1 MIPKHRI
8 FSVLSSR
15 TLKRSVFLIVIPLL
29 AICVGLYLYAAG
41 GRYVSTDNAY
51 VKANV
56 IIISPEISGRVTS
69 VLVVDNQAVEANDI
83 LLQLDSSPLEI
94 TLNRARAQMAVIRTE
109 LESLRADYG
118 ETVVQAQQAEDKVRH
133 LDKRY
138 KRQRKLL
145 KQGLSSEEK
154 HDEAKHNLQV
164 ARREVQIIQQRVQRV
179 LAQLAGNEVLPV
191 DQHPRYLTAQ
201 TTYDQAA
208 IDLKATTIRA
218 PASGIVSN
226 MKLQVGEYAQAGKPI
241 FSLIENQPIWVE
253 ANLKET
259 QLTHIL
265 PGQQATIVAD
275 AYPDK
280 IWESVISSIAPATGA
295 EFSILPPQNAS
306 GNWVKVVQRIP
317 INLVITDQTGGPQL
331 RAGMTVSVRIDTRRK
346 RELSGQMRDV
356 VGERDVLE
364 LIRDVGQKAMVWRN
378 RDSSS

>member
-1 MIPKHRI
+1 MPEHKL
-8 FSVLSSR
+8 FSLLSGR
-15 TLKRSVFLIVIPLL
+15 RLKRTFFLIVIPLA
-29 AICVGLYLYAAG
+29 AICVALYLYAAG
-41 GRYVSTDNAY
+41 GRYVSTNNAY
-51 VKANV
+51 VKANI
-56 IIISPEISGRVTS
+56 IIISTEVSGRVTS
-69 VLVVDNQAVEANDI
+69 MLVADNQAVEANDI

-94 TLNRARAQMAVIRTE
+94 ALNRARAQMAVIRTE

-118 ETVVQAQQAEDKVRH
+118 ETVVQAQLSEDKVRY
-133 LDKRY
+133 LDRRY

-154 HDEAKHNLQV
+154 HDEAGHDLQV
-164 ARREVQIIQQRVQRV
+164 ARREVKIIEKRVQRV
-179 LAQLAGNEVLPV
+179 LAQLAGNKLLPV
-191 DQHPRYLTAQ
+191 DQHPRYLAAQ

-208 IDLKATTIRA
+208 IDLKAATIRA
-218 PASGIVSN
+218 PASGVVSN
-226 MKLQVGEYAQAGKPI
+226 MKLQVGEFAQAGKPI
-241 FSLIENQPIWVE
+241 FTLIENQPIWIE

-280 IWESVISSIAPATGA
+280 IWESVVSSIAPATGA

-317 INLVITDQTGGPQL
+317 INLAITNQAGDPQL
-331 RAGMTVSVRIDTRRK
+331 RAGMTVLVRIDTRRK
-346 RELSGQMRDV
+346 RELSGQIRDLL
-356 VGERDVLE
+356 GERDVLE

-378 RDSSS
+378 RDSDS

>member
-1 MIPKHRI
+1 MSERKL
-8 FSVLSSR
+8 FSILGSR
-15 TLKRSVFLIVIPLL
+15 TLKRTVFLIVIPLL

-56 IIISPEISGRVTS
+56 IIISPEVSGRVTS
-69 VLVVDNQAVEANDI
+69 VLVADNQSVEADDI

-94 TLNRARAQMAVIRTE
+94 ILSRARAQMAVIRTE

-118 ETVVQAQQAEDKVRH
+118 ETVVQAQQAEDKVTY

-138 KRQRKLL
+138 KRQQKLL

-154 HDEAKHNLQV
+154 HDEAKHDLQV

-179 LAQLAGNEVLPV
+179 LAQLGGSEKLPV

-201 TTYDQAA
+201 TTYDQAVV
-208 IDLKATTIRA
+208 DLKATTIRA

-226 MKLQVGEYAQAGKPI
+226 MKLQVGEYALAGKPI
-241 FSLIENQPIWVE
+241 FSLIENQPIWIE

-280 IWESVISSIAPATGA
+280 TWESVVSSIAPATGA

-317 INLVITDQTGGPQL
+317 IKLVITDQANGPQL

-364 LIRDVGQKAMVWRN
+364 LIRDVGQKAMAWRN

>member
-1 MIPKHRI
+1 MSTHKL
-8 FSVLSSR
+8 FSMLSSR
-15 TLKRSVFLIVIPLL
+15 TLKRTVFLIVIPLL
-29 AICVGLYLYAAG
+29 AICVGLYLYASG

-94 TLNRARAQMAVIRTE
+94 KLNRARAQMAVIRTE

-154 HDEAKHNLQV
+154 HDEAKHDLQV

-317 INLVITDQTGGPQL
+317 INLVITDQAGGPQL

>member
-1 MIPKHRI
+1 MSDHKI
-8 FSVLSSR
+8 FSWLSGR
-15 TLKRSVFLIVIPLL
+15 TLKRTVFLVVIPLL

-41 GRYVSTDNAY
+41 GRYVSTNNAY

-56 IIISPEISGRVTS
+56 IIISPEVSGRVTS
-69 VLVVDNQAVEANDI
+69 VLVANNQPVAADDV
-83 LLQLDSSPLEI
+83 LLQLDSFPLEI
-94 TLNRARAQMAVIRTE
+94 ALSRARAQMAVIRIE

-133 LDKRY
+133 LDRRY

-154 HDEAKHNLQV
+154 HDEAKHDLQV
-164 ARREVQIIQQRVQRV
+164 ARREVQIIQQRVRRV
-179 LAQLAGNEVLPV
+179 LAQLGGNQALPV
-191 DQHPRYLTAQ
+191 GQHPRYRSAQ
-201 TTYDQAA
+201 TIYDQAA
-208 IDLKATTIRA
+208 VELKATTIRA

-317 INLVITDQTGGPQL
+317 INLAITNQAGDPQL
-331 RAGMTVSVRIDTRRK
+331 RAGMTVLVRIDTRRK
-346 RELSGQMRDV
+346 RELSGQIRDV
-356 VGERDVLE
+356 LGERDVLE

>member
-1 MIPKHRI
+1 MPEHKL
-8 FSVLSSR
+8 FSMLSGR
-15 TLKRSVFLIVIPLL
+15 RLKRTFFLVVVPLA
-29 AICVGLYLYAAG
+29 AICVALYLYAAG
-41 GRYVSTDNAY
+41 GRYVSTNNAY

-56 IIISPEISGRVTS
+56 IIISTEVSGRVTS
-69 VLVVDNQAVEANDI
+69 MLVADNQAVEANDI

-94 TLNRARAQMAVIRTE
+94 ALNRARAQMAVIRTE

-118 ETVVQAQQAEDKVRH
+118 ETVVQAQLAEDKVRY
-133 LDKRY
+133 LDRRY

-154 HDEAKHNLQV
+154 HDEARHDLQV
-164 ARREVQIIQQRVQRV
+164 ARREVKIIEQRVQRV
-179 LAQLAGNEVLPV
+179 LAQLAGNKLLPA
-191 DQHPRYLTAQ
+191 DQHPRYLAAQ

-208 IDLKATTIRA
+208 VDLKAATIRA
-218 PASGIVSN
+218 PASGVVSN
-226 MKLQVGEYAQAGKPI
+226 MKLQVGEFAQAGKPI
-241 FSLIENQPIWVE
+241 FTLIENQPIWIE

-317 INLVITDQTGGPQL
+317 INLAITNQAGDPQL
-331 RAGMTVSVRIDTRRK
+331 RAGMTVLVRIDTRRK
-346 RELSGQMRDV
+346 RELSGQIRDLL
-356 VGERDVLE
+356 GERDVLE

-378 RDSSS
+378 RDSGS

>member
-1 MIPKHRI
+1 MSERKL
-8 FSVLSSR
+8 FSILGSR
-15 TLKRSVFLIVIPLL
+15 TLKRTVFLIVIPLL

-56 IIISPEISGRVTS
+56 IIISPEVSGRVTS
-69 VLVVDNQAVEANDI
+69 VLVADNQSVEADDI

-94 TLNRARAQMAVIRTE
+94 ILSRARAQMAVIRTE

-118 ETVVQAQQAEDKVRH
+118 ETVVQAQQAEDKVTY

-138 KRQRKLL
+138 KRQQKLL

-154 HDEAKHNLQV
+154 HDEAKHDLQV

-179 LAQLAGNEVLPV
+179 LAQLGGSEKLPV

-201 TTYDQAA
+201 TTYDQAVV
-208 IDLKATTIRA
+208 DLKATTSRA

-226 MKLQVGEYAQAGKPI
+226 MKLQVGEYALAGKPI
-241 FSLIENQPIWVE
+241 FSLIENQPIWIE

-280 IWESVISSIAPATGA
+280 TWESVVSSIAPATGA

-317 INLVITDQTGGPQL
+317 IKLVITDQANGPQL

>member
-1 MIPKHRI
+1 MSERKL
-8 FSVLSSR
+8 FSILGSR
-15 TLKRSVFLIVIPLL
+15 TLKRTVFLIVIPLL

-56 IIISPEISGRVTS
+56 IIISPEVSGRVTS
-69 VLVVDNQAVEANDI
+69 VLVVDNQAVEANDV

-118 ETVVQAQQAEDKVRH
+118 ETVVQEQLAKDKVRY
-133 LDKRY
+133 LDRRY

-154 HDEAKHNLQV
+154 HDEAKHDLQV
-164 ARREVQIIQQRVQRV
+164 ARREVEIIEQRVQRV
-179 LAQLAGNEVLPV
+179 LAQLAGNERLPV

-208 IDLKATTIRA
+208 VDLKATTIRA

-226 MKLQVGEYAQAGKPI
+226 MKLQVGEYAQAGKPV
-241 FSLIENQPIWVE
+241 FSLIQNLPIWVE

-259 QLTHIL
+259 QLTHIQ
-265 PGQQATIVAD
+265 PGQQATIVVD

-280 IWESVISSIAPATGA
+280 IWESVVSSIAPATGA

-317 INLVITDQTGGPQL
+317 INLVITDQAGGPQL

-364 LIRDVGQKAMVWRN
+364 LIRNVGQKAMVWRN
-378 RDSSS
+378 RDGSS

>member
-1 MIPKHRI
+1 MPEQKF
-8 FSVLSSR
+8 FSMLSGR
-15 TLKRSVFLIVIPLL
+15 RLKRTFFLVVVPLA
-29 AICVGLYLYAAG
+29 AICVALYLYAAG
-41 GRYVSTDNAY
+41 GRYVSTNNAY

-56 IIISPEISGRVTS
+56 IIISTEVSGRVTS
-69 VLVVDNQAVEANDI
+69 MLVADNQAVEANDI

-94 TLNRARAQMAVIRTE
+94 ALNRARAQMAVIRTE

-118 ETVVQAQQAEDKVRH
+118 ETVVQAQLAEDKVRY
-133 LDKRY
+133 LDRRY

-154 HDEAKHNLQV
+154 HDEARHDLQV
-164 ARREVQIIQQRVQRV
+164 ARREVKIIEQRVQRV
-179 LAQLAGNEVLPV
+179 LAQLAGNKLLPA
-191 DQHPRYLTAQ
+191 DQHPRYLAAQ

-208 IDLKATTIRA
+208 VDLKAATIRA
-218 PASGIVSN
+218 PASGVVSN
-226 MKLQVGEYAQAGKPI
+226 MKLQVGEFAQAGKPI
-241 FSLIENQPIWVE
+241 FTLIENQPIWIE

-317 INLVITDQTGGPQL
+317 INLAITNQAGDPQL
-331 RAGMTVSVRIDTRRK
+331 RAGMTVLVRIDTRRK
-346 RELSGQMRDV
+346 RELSGQIRDLL
-356 VGERDVLE
+356 GERDVLE

-378 RDSSS
+378 RDSGS

>member
-1 MIPKHRI
+1 MSTHKL
-8 FSVLSSR
+8 FSMLSSR
-15 TLKRSVFLIVIPLL
+15 TLKRTVFLIVIPLL
-29 AICVGLYLYAAG
+29 AICVGLYLYASG

-118 ETVVQAQQAEDKVRH
+118 ETVVQAQQAEDKVRY

-154 HDEAKHNLQV
+154 HDEAKHDLQV

-317 INLVITDQTGGPQL
+317 INLVITDQAGGPQL

>member
-1 MIPKHRI
+1 MSERKL
-8 FSVLSSR
+8 FSILGSR
-15 TLKRSVFLIVIPLL
+15 TLKRTVFLIVIPLL

-56 IIISPEISGRVTS
+56 IIISPEVSGRVTS
-69 VLVVDNQAVEANDI
+69 VLVVDNQAVEANDV

-118 ETVVQAQQAEDKVRH
+118 ETVVQAQLAKDKVRY
-133 LDKRY
+133 LDRRY

-154 HDEAKHNLQV
+154 HDEAKHDLQV
-164 ARREVQIIQQRVQRV
+164 ARREVQIIEQRVQQA
-179 LAQLAGNEVLPV
+179 LAQLAGKARLPV
-191 DQHPRYLTAQ
+191 AQHPRYLTAQ

-208 IDLKATTIRA
+208 VDLKATTIRA

-226 MKLQVGEYAQAGKPI
+226 MKLQVGEYAQAGKPV
-241 FSLIENQPIWVE
+241 FSLIQNQPIWVE

-259 QLTHIL
+259 QLTHIQ
-265 PGQQATIVAD
+265 PGQQATIVVD

-280 IWESVISSIAPATGA
+280 IWESVVSSIAPATGA

-317 INLVITDQTGGPQL
+317 INLVITDQAGGPQL

-364 LIRDVGQKAMVWRN
+364 LIRNVGQKAMVWRN
-378 RDSSS
+378 RDGSS

>member
-1 MIPKHRI
+1 MSERKL
-8 FSVLSSR
+8 FSILGSR
-15 TLKRSVFLIVIPLL
+15 TLKRTVFLIVIPLL

-51 VKANV
+51 VKAN
-56 IIISPEISGRVTS
+56 IIIIIPEVSGRVTS
-69 VLVVDNQAVEANDI
+69 VLVADNQAVEANDVLI
-83 LLQLDSSPLEI
+83 QLDSSPLEI

-118 ETVVQAQQAEDKVRH
+118 ETVVQAQLAEDKVRY
-133 LDKRY
+133 LDRRY

-154 HDEAKHNLQV
+154 HDEAKHDLQV
-164 ARREVQIIQQRVQRV
+164 ARREVQIIEQRVQRV
-179 LAQLAGNEVLPV
+179 LAQLAGNERLPV

-208 IDLKATTIRA
+208 VDLKATTIRA

-226 MKLQVGEYAQAGKPI
+226 MKLQVGEYAQAGKPV
-241 FSLIENQPIWVE
+241 FSLIQNQPIWVE

-259 QLTHIL
+259 QLTHIQ
-265 PGQQATIVAD
+265 PGQQATIVVD

-280 IWESVISSIAPATGA
+280 IWESVVSSIAPATGA

-317 INLVITDQTGGPQL
+317 IKLVITDQAGGPQL

-364 LIRDVGQKAMVWRN
+364 LIRNVGQKAMVWRN
-378 RDSSS
+378 RDGSS

>member
-1 MIPKHRI
+1 MSERKL
-8 FSVLSSR
+8 FSILGSR
-15 TLKRSVFLIVIPLL
+15 TLKRTVFLIVIPLL

-56 IIISPEISGRVTS
+56 IIISPEVSGRVTS
-69 VLVVDNQAVEANDI
+69 VLVVDNQAVEANDV
-83 LLQLDSSPLEI
+83 LLQIDSSPLEI

-118 ETVVQAQQAEDKVRH
+118 ETVVQAQLAEDKVRY
-133 LDKRY
+133 LDRRY

-154 HDEAKHNLQV
+154 HDEAKHDLQV
-164 ARREVQIIQQRVQRV
+164 ARREVEIIEQRVQRV
-179 LAQLAGNEVLPV
+179 LAQLAGNERLPV

-201 TTYDQAA
+201 TTYDQVAV
-208 IDLKATTIRA
+208 DLKATTIRA

-226 MKLQVGEYAQAGKPI
+226 MKLQVGEYAQAGKPV
-241 FSLIENQPIWVE
+241 FSLIQNQPIWVE

-259 QLTHIL
+259 QLTHIQ
-265 PGQQATIVAD
+265 PGQQATIVVD

-280 IWESVISSIAPATGA
+280 IWESVVSSIAPATGA

-317 INLVITDQTGGPQL
+317 INLVITDQAGGPQL

-378 RDSSS
+378 RDGSS

>member
-1 MIPKHRI
+1 MSTQKL
-8 FSVLSSR
+8 FSMLSSR
-15 TLKRSVFLIVIPLL
+15 TLKRSVFLFVVPLL
-29 AICVGLYLYAAG
+29 AVCVGLYLYAAG

-56 IIISPEISGRVTS
+56 IIISPEVSGRVTS
-69 VLVVDNQAVEANDI
+69 VLVSDNQPVEANDV

-94 TLNRARAQMAVIRTE
+94 TLNHARAQMAVIRTE

-118 ETVVQAQQAEDKVRH
+118 ETVVQAQQAEDKVRY

-154 HDEAKHNLQV
+154 HDEAKHDLQV

-179 LAQLAGNEVLPV
+179 LAQLGGSEKLPV

-201 TTYDQAA
+201 TTYDQAVV
-208 IDLKATTIRA
+208 DLKATTIRA

-226 MKLQVGEYAQAGKPI
+226 MKLQVGEYALAGKPI
-241 FSLIENQPIWVE
+241 FSLIENQPIWIE

-280 IWESVISSIAPATGA
+280 TWESVVSSIAPATGA

-317 INLVITDQTGGPQL
+317 INLVITDQANGPKL

>member
-1 MIPKHRI
+1 MSESKV

-15 TLKRSVFLIVIPLL
+15 TLKRTVFLIVIPLL
-29 AICVGLYLYAAG
+29 AVFVGLYLYAAG

-56 IIISPEISGRVTS
+56 IIISPEVSGRVTS
-69 VLVVDNQAVEANDI
+69 VLVTDNAAVKADDI
-83 LLQLDSSPLEI
+83 LLQLDSAPLEI
-94 TLNRARAQMAVIRTE
+94 KLNRARAQMAVIRTE

-118 ETVVQAQQAEDKVRH
+118 ETVVQARQATDKVSY
-133 LDKRY
+133 LDRRY
-138 KRQRKLL
+138 KRQQKLL

-154 HDEAKHNLQV
+154 HDEAKHDLQV
-164 ARREVQIIQQRVQRV
+164 AKREVQIIQQRIQRV
-179 LAQLAGNEVLPV
+179 LAQLAGNEALPV
-191 DQHPRYLTAQ
+191 EQHPRYLAAR
-201 TTYDQAA
+201 TTYDQAVV
-208 IDLKATTIRA
+208 DLKATTIRA

-241 FSLIENQPIWVE
+241 FSLIENHPIWIE

-259 QLTHIL
+259 QLTYIMT
-265 PGQQATIVAD
+265 GQQATIVAD

-280 IWESVISSIAPATGA
+280 IWESVVSSIAPATGA

-317 INLVITDQTGGPQL
+317 INLVITNQVSGPQL

-346 RELSGQMRDV
+346 RELSGQIRDV

-364 LIRDVGQKAMVWRN
+364 IIRDVGQKAMVWRN

>member
-1 MIPKHRI
+1 MPEHKL
-8 FSVLSSR
+8 FSMLSGR
-15 TLKRSVFLIVIPLL
+15 RLKRTFFLIVIPLA
-29 AICVGLYLYAAG
+29 AICVALYLYAAG
-41 GRYVSTDNAY
+41 GRYVSTNNAY
-51 VKANV
+51 VKANI
-56 IIISPEISGRVTS
+56 IIISTEVSGRVTS
-69 VLVVDNQAVEANDI
+69 MLVADNQAVEANDI

-94 TLNRARAQMAVIRTE
+94 ALNRARAQMAVIRTE

-118 ETVVQAQQAEDKVRH
+118 ETVVQAQLSEDKVRY
-133 LDKRY
+133 LDRRY

-154 HDEAKHNLQV
+154 HDEARHDLQV
-164 ARREVQIIQQRVQRV
+164 ARREVKIIEQRVQRV
-179 LAQLAGNEVLPV
+179 LAQLAGNKLLPV
-191 DQHPRYLTAQ
+191 DQHPRYLAAQ

-208 IDLKATTIRA
+208 VDLKAATIRA
-218 PASGIVSN
+218 PASGVVSN
-226 MKLQVGEYAQAGKPI
+226 MKLQVGEFAQAGKPI
-241 FSLIENQPIWVE
+241 FTLIENQPIWIE

-259 QLTHIL
+259 ELTHIL

-317 INLVITDQTGGPQL
+317 INLAITNQAGDPQL
-331 RAGMTVSVRIDTRRK
+331 RAGMTVLVRIDTRRK
-346 RELSGQMRDV
+346 RELSGQIRDLL
-356 VGERDVLE
+356 GERDVLE

>member
-1 MIPKHRI
+1 MMPEQKI
-8 FSVLSSR
+8 FSMLSGR
-15 TLKRSVFLIVIPLL
+15 RLKRTFFLVVVPLA
-29 AICVGLYLYAAG
+29 AICVALYLYAAG
-41 GRYVSTDNAY
+41 GRYVSTNNAY

-56 IIISPEISGRVTS
+56 IIISTEVSGRVTS
-69 VLVVDNQAVEANDI
+69 MLVADNQAVEANDI

-94 TLNRARAQMAVIRTE
+94 ALNRARAQMAVIRTE

-118 ETVVQAQQAEDKVRH
+118 ETVVQAQLAEDKVRY
-133 LDKRY
+133 LDRRY

-154 HDEAKHNLQV
+154 HDEARHDLQV
-164 ARREVQIIQQRVQRV
+164 ARREVKIIEQRVQRV
-179 LAQLAGNEVLPV
+179 LAQLAGNKLLPA
-191 DQHPRYLTAQ
+191 DQHPRYLAAQ

-208 IDLKATTIRA
+208 VDLKAATIRA
-218 PASGIVSN
+218 PASGVVSN
-226 MKLQVGEYAQAGKPI
+226 MKLQVGEFAQAGKPI
-241 FSLIENQPIWVE
+241 FTLIENQPIWIE

-317 INLVITDQTGGPQL
+317 INLAITNQAGDPQL
-331 RAGMTVSVRIDTRRK
+331 RAGMTVLVRIDTRRK
-346 RELSGQMRDV
+346 RELSGQIRDLL
-356 VGERDVLE
+356 GERDVLE

-378 RDSSS
+378 RDSGS

>member
-1 MIPKHRI
+1 MSERKL
-8 FSVLSSR
+8 FSILGSR
-15 TLKRSVFLIVIPLL
+15 TLKRTVFLIVIPLL

-56 IIISPEISGRVTS
+56 IIISPEVSGRVTS
-69 VLVVDNQAVEANDI
+69 VLVVDNQAVEANDV
-83 LLQLDSSPLEI
+83 LLQIDSSPLEI

-118 ETVVQAQQAEDKVRH
+118 ETVVQEQLAKDKVRY
-133 LDKRY
+133 LDRRY

-154 HDEAKHNLQV
+154 HDEAKHDLQV
-164 ARREVQIIQQRVQRV
+164 ARREVEIIEQRVQRV
-179 LAQLAGNEVLPV
+179 LAQLAGNERLPV

-208 IDLKATTIRA
+208 VDLKATTIRA

-226 MKLQVGEYAQAGKPI
+226 MKLQVGEYAQAGKPV
-241 FSLIENQPIWVE
+241 FSLIQNQPIWVE

-259 QLTHIL
+259 QLTHIQ
-265 PGQQATIVAD
+265 PGQQATIVVD

-280 IWESVISSIAPATGA
+280 IWESVVSSIAPATGA

-317 INLVITDQTGGPQL
+317 INLVITDQAGGPQL

-364 LIRDVGQKAMVWRN
+364 LIRNVGQKAMVWRN
-378 RDSSS
+378 RDGSS

>member
-1 MIPKHRI
+1 MSERKL
-8 FSVLSSR
+8 FSILGSR
-15 TLKRSVFLIVIPLL
+15 TLKRAVFLIVIPLL

-56 IIISPEISGRVTS
+56 IIISPEVSGRVTS

-118 ETVVQAQQAEDKVRH
+118 ETVVQAQLAEDKVRY
-133 LDKRY
+133 LNRRY
-138 KRQRKLL
+138 KRQQKLL

-154 HDEAKHNLQV
+154 HDEAKHDLQV
-164 ARREVQIIQQRVQRV
+164 ARREVQIIEQRVQQV
-179 LAQLAGNEVLPV
+179 LAQLAGNERLPV

-201 TTYDQAA
+201 TTYDQVAV
-208 IDLKATTIRA
+208 DLKATTIRA

-226 MKLQVGEYAQAGKPI
+226 MKLQVGEYALAGKPI
-241 FSLIENQPIWVE
+241 FSLIENQPIWIE

-280 IWESVISSIAPATGA
+280 IWESVVSSIAPATGA

-317 INLVITDQTGGPQL
+317 INLVITDQAGGPQL

-346 RELSGQMRDV
+346 RELSGQIRDL

-364 LIRDVGQKAMVWRN
+364 LIRNVGQKAMVWRN
-378 RDSSS
+378 RDGSS

>member
-1 MIPKHRI
+1 MPEHKL
-8 FSVLSSR
+8 FSLLSGR
-15 TLKRSVFLIVIPLL
+15 RLKRTFFLIVIPLA
-29 AICVGLYLYAAG
+29 AICVALYLYAAG
-41 GRYVSTDNAY
+41 GRYVSTNNAY

-56 IIISPEISGRVTS
+56 IIISTEVSGRVTS
-69 VLVVDNQAVEANDI
+69 MLVADNQAVEANDI

-94 TLNRARAQMAVIRTE
+94 ALNRARAQMAVIRTE

-118 ETVVQAQQAEDKVRH
+118 ETVVQAQLSEDKVRY
-133 LDKRY
+133 LDRRY

-154 HDEAKHNLQV
+154 HDEARHDLQV
-164 ARREVQIIQQRVQRV
+164 ARREVKIIEQRVQRV
-179 LAQLAGNEVLPV
+179 LAQLAGNKLLPV
-191 DQHPRYLTAQ
+191 DQHPRYLAAQ

-208 IDLKATTIRA
+208 IDLKAATIRA
-218 PASGIVSN
+218 PASGVVSN
-226 MKLQVGEYAQAGKPI
+226 MKLQVGEFAQAGKPI
-241 FSLIENQPIWVE
+241 FTLIENQPIWIE

-317 INLVITDQTGGPQL
+317 INLAITNQAGDPQL
-331 RAGMTVSVRIDTRRK
+331 RAGMTVLVRIDTRRK
-346 RELSGQMRDV
+346 RELSGQIRDLL
-356 VGERDVLE
+356 GERDVLE
-364 LIRDVGQKAMVWRN
+364 LIRDVGQKAMAWRN
-378 RDSSS
+378 RDSGS

>member
-1 MIPKHRI
+1 MSERKL
-8 FSVLSSR
+8 FSILGSR
-15 TLKRSVFLIVIPLL
+15 TLKRTVFLIVIPLL

-56 IIISPEISGRVTS
+56 IIISPEVSGRVTS
-69 VLVVDNQAVEANDI
+69 VLVVDNQAVEANDVLI
-83 LLQLDSSPLEI
+83 QLDSSPLEI

-118 ETVVQAQQAEDKVRH
+118 ETVVQEQLAKDKVRY
-133 LDKRY
+133 LDRRY

-154 HDEAKHNLQV
+154 HDEAKHDLQV
-164 ARREVQIIQQRVQRV
+164 ARREVQIIEQRVQRV
-179 LAQLAGNEVLPV
+179 LAQLAGNERLPV

-208 IDLKATTIRA
+208 VDLKATTIRA

-226 MKLQVGEYAQAGKPI
+226 MKLQVGEYAQAGKPV
-241 FSLIENQPIWVE
+241 FSLIQNQPIWIE

-317 INLVITDQTGGPQL
+317 INLVITDQAGGPQL

-364 LIRDVGQKAMVWRN
+364 LIRNVGQKAMVWRN
-378 RDSSS
+378 RDGSS

>member
-1 MIPKHRI
+1 MSTQKFI
-8 FSVLSSR
+8 SMLSSR

-29 AICVGLYLYAAG
+29 AVCVGLYLYAAG

-56 IIISPEISGRVTS
+56 IIISPEVSGRVTS
-69 VLVVDNQAVEANDI
+69 VVVSDNQPVEADDV

-118 ETVVQAQQAEDKVRH
+118 ETVVQVQQAEDKVRY

-154 HDEAKHNLQV
+154 HDEAKHDLEV

-179 LAQLAGNEVLPV
+179 LAQLAGNENLPV

-201 TTYDQAA
+201 TTYDQAVV
-208 IDLKATTIRA
+208 DLKATTIRA

-226 MKLQVGEYAQAGKPI
+226 MKLQVGEYTQAGKPI

-275 AYPDK
+275 AYPNKTWD
-280 IWESVISSIAPATGA
+280 SVVSSIAPATGA

-317 INLVITDQTGGPQL
+317 INLVITDQANGPQL

-346 RELSGQMRDV
+346 RQLSGQMRNV

>member
-1 MIPKHRI
+1 MSKRRL
-8 FSVLSSR
+8 FSWLSRR
-15 TLKRSVFLIVIPLL
+15 TLTRMVFLFVIPLL

-56 IIISPEISGRVTS
+56 IIITPEVSGRVTS
-69 VLVVDNQAVEANDI
+69 VLVADNQAVEAGDV
-83 LLQLDSSPLEI
+83 LLQLDPSLLDIE
-94 TLNRARAQMAVIRTE
+94 LNRARAQMAVIRTE

-118 ETVVQAQQAEDKVRH
+118 ETVVQIQQAEDKVRY
-133 LDKRY
+133 LERRY

-154 HDEAKHNLQV
+154 HDEAKHTLQV

-179 LAQLAGNEVLPV
+179 LAQLAGDEVLSV
-191 DQHPRYLTAQ
+191 EQHPRYQAAQ
-201 TTYDQAA
+201 ATYDQAA
-208 IDLKATTIRA
+208 IDLKATTIHA

-226 MKLQVGEYAQAGKPI
+226 MKLQVGEYAQAGKPV
-241 FSLIENQPIWVE
+241 FSLIENYPIWIE

-280 IWESVISSIAPATGA
+280 IWESVISSIAPTTGA

-317 INLVITDQTGGPQL
+317 INLVITDQADGPQL
-331 RAGMTVSVRIDTRRK
+331 RAGMTVSVRIDTHRK
-346 RELSGQMRDV
+346 RELPGQMRNV
-356 VGERDVLE
+356 VGDRDVLG
-364 LIRDVGQKAMVWRN
+364 LIRGLGQKAMAWRS

>member
-1 MIPKHRI
+1 MSERKL
-8 FSVLSSR
+8 FSILGSR
-15 TLKRSVFLIVIPLL
+15 TLKRTVFLIVIPLL

-56 IIISPEISGRVTS
+56 IIISPEVSGRVTS
-69 VLVVDNQAVEANDI
+69 VLVVDNQAVEANDV

-94 TLNRARAQMAVIRTE
+94 TLSRARAQMAVIRTE

-118 ETVVQAQQAEDKVRH
+118 ETVVQAQLAEDKVRY
-133 LDKRY
+133 LVRRY

-164 ARREVQIIQQRVQRV
+164 ARREVQIIEQRIQRV
-179 LAQLAGNEVLPV
+179 LAQLAGNERLPV

-208 IDLKATTIRA
+208 VELKATTIRA

-241 FSLIENQPIWVE
+241 FSLIQNQPIWIE

-265 PGQQATIVAD
+265 PGQQATIVVD

-317 INLVITDQTGGPQL
+317 INLVIIDQAGGPQL

-364 LIRDVGQKAMVWRN
+364 LIRNVGQKAMVWRN
-378 RDSSS
+378 RDGSS

>member
-1 MIPKHRI
+1 MSERKL
-8 FSVLSSR
+8 FSMLSGR
-15 TLKRSVFLIVIPLL
+15 TLKRTVFLIVIPLL

-56 IIISPEISGRVTS
+56 IIISPEVSGRVTS

-118 ETVVQAQQAEDKVRH
+118 ETVVQAQLAEDKVRY
-133 LDKRY
+133 LDRRY

-154 HDEAKHNLQV
+154 HDEAKHDLQV
-164 ARREVQIIQQRVQRV
+164 ARREVQIIEQRVQQV
-179 LAQLAGNEVLPV
+179 LAQLAGNERLPV

-201 TTYDQAA
+201 TTYDQVAV
-208 IDLKATTIRA
+208 DLKATTIRA

-226 MKLQVGEYAQAGKPI
+226 MKLQVGEYALAGKPI
-241 FSLIENQPIWVE
+241 FSLIENQPIWIE

-280 IWESVISSIAPATGA
+280 IWESVVSSIAPATGA

-317 INLVITDQTGGPQL
+317 INLVITDQAGGPQL

-364 LIRDVGQKAMVWRN
+364 LIRNVGQKAMVWRN
-378 RDSSS
+378 RDGSS

>member
-1 MIPKHRI
+1 MSTQKL
-8 FSVLSSR
+8 FSMLSSR
-15 TLKRSVFLIVIPLL
+15 TLKRSVFLFVVPLL
-29 AICVGLYLYAAG
+29 AVCVGLYLYAAG

-56 IIISPEISGRVTS
+56 IIISPEVSGRVTS
-69 VLVVDNQAVEANDI
+69 VLVSDNQPVEANDV

-94 TLNRARAQMAVIRTE
+94 TLNHARAQMAVIRTE

-118 ETVVQAQQAEDKVRH
+118 ETVVQAQQAEDKVRY

-154 HDEAKHNLQV
+154 HDEAKHDLQV

-179 LAQLAGNEVLPV
+179 LAQLAGNENLPV
-191 DQHPRYLTAQ
+191 EQHPRYLTAQ
-201 TTYDQAA
+201 TTYDQAVV
-208 IDLKATTIRA
+208 DLKATTIRA

-226 MKLQVGEYAQAGKPI
+226 MKLQVGEYTQAGKPI

-275 AYPDK
+275 AYPNK
-280 IWESVISSIAPATGA
+280 TWESVVSSIAPATGA

-317 INLVITDQTGGPQL
+317 INLVITDQTNGPQL

-346 RELSGQMRDV
+346 RQLSGQVRNV

>member
-1 MIPKHRI
+1 MPKHRI
-8 FSVLSSR
+8 FSVLGSR
-15 TLKRSVFLIVIPLL
+15 ALKRSMFLIVIPLL

-56 IIISPEISGRVTS
+56 IIISPEVSGRVTS
-69 VLVVDNQAVEANDI
+69 VLVADNQSVEADDI

-94 TLNRARAQMAVIRTE
+94 ILSRARAQMAVIRTE

-118 ETVVQAQQAEDKVRH
+118 ETVVQAQQAEDKVTY

-138 KRQRKLL
+138 KRQQKLL

-154 HDEAKHNLQV
+154 HDEAKHDLQV

-179 LAQLAGNEVLPV
+179 LAQLGGSEKLPV

-201 TTYDQAA
+201 TTYDQAVV
-208 IDLKATTIRA
+208 DLKATTIRA

-226 MKLQVGEYAQAGKPI
+226 MKLQVGEYALAGKPI
-241 FSLIENQPIWVE
+241 FSLIENQPIWIE

-280 IWESVISSIAPATGA
+280 TWESVVSSIAPATGA

-317 INLVITDQTGGPQL
+317 INLVITDQANGPKL

>member
-1 MIPKHRI
+1 MSTHKL
-8 FSVLSSR
+8 FSILSSR
-15 TLKRSVFLIVIPLL
+15 TLKRTVFLIVIPLL
-29 AICVGLYLYAAG
+29 AICVGLYLYASG

-94 TLNRARAQMAVIRTE
+94 KLNRARAQMAVIRTE

-133 LDKRY
+133 LNRRY

-154 HDEAKHNLQV
+154 HDEAKHDLQV

-317 INLVITDQTGGPQL
+317 INLVITDQAGGPQL

-356 VGERDVLE
+356 VGELDVLE

>member
-1 MIPKHRI
+1 MSERKL
-8 FSVLSSR
+8 FSILGSR
-15 TLKRSVFLIVIPLL
+15 TLKRTVFLIVIPLL

-56 IIISPEISGRVTS
+56 IIISPEVSGRVTS
-69 VLVVDNQAVEANDI
+69 VLVVDNQAVEANDV

-118 ETVVQAQQAEDKVRH
+118 ETVVQEQLAKDKVRY
-133 LDKRY
+133 LDRRY

-154 HDEAKHNLQV
+154 HDEAKHDLQV
-164 ARREVQIIQQRVQRV
+164 ARREVQIIEQRVQRV
-179 LAQLAGNEVLPV
+179 LAQLAGNERLPV

-208 IDLKATTIRA
+208 VDLKATTIRA

-226 MKLQVGEYAQAGKPI
+226 MKLQVGEYAQAGKPV
-241 FSLIENQPIWVE
+241 FSLIQNQPIWVE

-259 QLTHIL
+259 QLTHIQ
-265 PGQQATIVAD
+265 PGQQATIVVD

-280 IWESVISSIAPATGA
+280 IWESVVSSIAPATGA

-317 INLVITDQTGGPQL
+317 INLVITDQAGGPQL
-331 RAGMTVSVRIDTRRK
+331 RAGMTVTVRIDTRRK

-356 VGERDVLE
+356 VGERDVLK

-378 RDSSS
+378 RDGSS

>member
-1 MIPKHRI
+1 MSERKL
-8 FSVLSSR
+8 FSILGSR
-15 TLKRSVFLIVIPLL
+15 TLKRTVFLIVIPLL

-41 GRYVSTDNAY
+41 GRYVNTDNAY

-56 IIISPEISGRVTS
+56 IIISPEVSGRVTS
-69 VLVVDNQAVEANDI
+69 VLVVDNQAVEANDV

-118 ETVVQAQQAEDKVRH
+118 ETVVQAQLAEDKVRY
-133 LDKRY
+133 LNRRY
-138 KRQRKLL
+138 KRQQKLL

-154 HDEAKHNLQV
+154 HDEAKHDLQV
-164 ARREVQIIQQRVQRV
+164 ARREVQIIEQRVQQV
-179 LAQLAGNEVLPV
+179 LAQLAGNERLPV

-201 TTYDQAA
+201 TTYDQVAV
-208 IDLKATTIRA
+208 DLKATTIRA

-241 FSLIENQPIWVE
+241 FSLIENQPIWIE

-280 IWESVISSIAPATGA
+280 IWESVVSSIAPATGA

-317 INLVITDQTGGPQL
+317 INLVITDQAGGPQL

-378 RDSSS
+378 RDGSS

>member
-1 MIPKHRI
+1 MSEHKI
-8 FSVLSSR
+8 FSWLSGR
-15 TLKRSVFLIVIPLL
+15 TLKRTVFLVVIPLL

-41 GRYVSTDNAY
+41 GRYVSTNNAY

-56 IIISPEISGRVTS
+56 IIISPEVSGRVTS
-69 VLVVDNQAVEANDI
+69 VLVANNQPVAADDV
-83 LLQLDSSPLEI
+83 LLQLDSFPLEI
-94 TLNRARAQMAVIRTE
+94 ALSRARAQMAVIRIE

-133 LDKRY
+133 LVRRY

-154 HDEAKHNLQV
+154 HDEAKHDLQV
-164 ARREVQIIQQRVQRV
+164 ARREVQIIQQRVRRV
-179 LAQLAGNEVLPV
+179 LAQLGGNQALPV
-191 DQHPRYLTAQ
+191 DQHPRYRSAQ
-201 TTYDQAA
+201 TIYDQAA
-208 IDLKATTIRA
+208 VELKATTIRA

-280 IWESVISSIAPATGA
+280 IWESVVSNIAPATGA

-317 INLVITDQTGGPQL
+317 INLVITDQAGGPQL

-346 RELSGQMRDV
+346 RKMSKQLRDV

-364 LIRDVGQKAMVWRN
+364 LIRNVGQKAMVWRN

>member
-1 MIPKHRI
+1 MPKHRI
-8 FSVLSSR
+8 FSVLGSR
-15 TLKRSVFLIVIPLL
+15 ALKRSMFLIVIPLL

-56 IIISPEISGRVTS
+56 IIISPEVSGRVTS
-69 VLVVDNQAVEANDI
+69 VLVADNQSVEADDI

-94 TLNRARAQMAVIRTE
+94 ILSRARAQMAVIRTE

-118 ETVVQAQQAEDKVRH
+118 ETVVQAQQAEDKVTY

-138 KRQRKLL
+138 KRQQKLL

-154 HDEAKHNLQV
+154 HDEAKHDLQV

-179 LAQLAGNEVLPV
+179 LAQLAGNENLPV
-191 DQHPRYLTAQ
+191 EQHPRYLTAQ
-201 TTYDQAA
+201 TTYDQAVV
-208 IDLKATTIRA
+208 DLKATTIRA

-226 MKLQVGEYAQAGKPI
+226 MKLQVGEYTQAGKPI

-275 AYPDK
+275 AYPNK
-280 IWESVISSIAPATGA
+280 TWESVVSSIAPATGA

-317 INLVITDQTGGPQL
+317 IKLVITDQANGPQL
-331 RAGMTVSVRIDTRRK
+331 RTGMTVSVRIDTRRK

-364 LIRDVGQKAMVWRN
+364 LIRDVGQKAMVWRH

>member
-1 MIPKHRI
+1 MSERKL
-8 FSVLSSR
+8 FSILGSR
-15 TLKRSVFLIVIPLL
+15 TLKRTVFLIVIPLL

-56 IIISPEISGRVTS
+56 IIISPEVSGRVTS
-69 VLVVDNQAVEANDI
+69 VLVADNQAVEANDV
-83 LLQLDSSPLEI
+83 LLQIDSSPLEI

-118 ETVVQAQQAEDKVRH
+118 ETVVQEQLAKDKVRY
-133 LDKRY
+133 LDRRY

-154 HDEAKHNLQV
+154 HDEAKHDLQV
-164 ARREVQIIQQRVQRV
+164 ARREVQIIEQRVQRV
-179 LAQLAGNEVLPV
+179 LAQLAGNERLPV

-208 IDLKATTIRA
+208 VDLKATTIRA

-241 FSLIENQPIWVE
+241 FSLIENQPIWIE

-259 QLTHIL
+259 QLTHIQ
-265 PGQQATIVAD
+265 PGQQATIVVD

-280 IWESVISSIAPATGA
+280 IWESVVSSIAPATGA

-317 INLVITDQTGGPQL
+317 INLVITDQAGGPQL

-364 LIRDVGQKAMVWRN
+364 LIRNVGQKAMVWRN
-378 RDSSS
+378 RDGSS

>member
-1 MIPKHRI
+1 MSKRKL
-8 FSVLSSR
+8 FSILGSR
-15 TLKRSVFLIVIPLL
+15 TLKRTVFLIVIPLL

-56 IIISPEISGRVTS
+56 IIISPEVSGRVTS
-69 VLVVDNQAVEANDI
+69 VLVADNQAVEANDI

-118 ETVVQAQQAEDKVRH
+118 ETVVQAQQAKDKVRY
-133 LDKRY
+133 LDRRY

-154 HDEAKHNLQV
+154 HDEAKHDLQV
-164 ARREVQIIQQRVQRV
+164 ARREVQIIEQRVQRV
-179 LAQLAGNEVLPV
+179 LAQLAGNELLPV

-208 IDLKATTIRA
+208 VDLKATTIRA

-226 MKLQVGEYAQAGKPI
+226 MKLQVGEYALAGKPI
-241 FSLIENQPIWVE
+241 FSLIENHPIWIE
-253 ANLKET
+253 ANLQET

-280 IWESVISSIAPATGA
+280 IWESVVSSIAPATGA

-317 INLVITDQTGGPQL
+317 INLVITDQANGPKL

-356 VGERDVLE
+356 VGERDVRE
-364 LIRDVGQKAMVWRN
+364 LIRNVGQKAMVWRN
-378 RDSSS
+378 RDGSS

>member
-1 MIPKHRI
+1 MSTQKL
-8 FSVLSSR
+8 FSMLSSR
-15 TLKRSVFLIVIPLL
+15 TLKRSVFLFVVPLL
-29 AICVGLYLYAAG
+29 AVCVGLYLYAAG

-56 IIISPEISGRVTS
+56 IIISPEVSGRVTS
-69 VLVVDNQAVEANDI
+69 VLVSDNQPVEANDV

-94 TLNRARAQMAVIRTE
+94 TLNHARAQMAVIRTE

-118 ETVVQAQQAEDKVRH
+118 ETVVQAQQAEDKVRY

-154 HDEAKHNLQV
+154 HDEAKHDLEA

-179 LAQLAGNEVLPV
+179 LAQLAGNENLPV
-191 DQHPRYLTAQ
+191 EQHPRYLTAQ
-201 TTYDQAA
+201 TTYDQAVV
-208 IDLKATTIRA
+208 DLKATTIRA

-226 MKLQVGEYAQAGKPI
+226 MKLQVGEYTQAGKPI

-275 AYPDK
+275 AYPNK
-280 IWESVISSIAPATGA
+280 TWESVVSSIAPATGA

-317 INLVITDQTGGPQL
+317 INLVITDQTNGPQL

-346 RELSGQMRDV
+346 RQLSGQVRNV

>member
-1 MIPKHRI
+1 MSTHKL
-8 FSVLSSR
+8 FSMLSSR
-15 TLKRSVFLIVIPLL
+15 TLKRTVFLIVIPLL
-29 AICVGLYLYAAG
+29 AICVGLYLYASG

>member
-1 MIPKHRI
+1 MPKHRI
-8 FSVLSSR
+8 FSVLGSR
-15 TLKRSVFLIVIPLL
+15 ALKRSMFLIVIPLL
-29 AICVGLYLYAAG
+29 AVCVGLYLYAAG

-56 IIISPEISGRVTS
+56 IIISPEVSGRVTS
-69 VLVVDNQAVEANDI
+69 VPVSDNQPVEADDV

-118 ETVVQAQQAEDKVRH
+118 ETVVQAQQAEDKVRY

-154 HDEAKHNLQV
+154 HDEAKHDLQV

-179 LAQLAGNEVLPV
+179 LAQLGGSEKLPV

-201 TTYDQAA
+201 TTYDQAVV
-208 IDLKATTIRA
+208 DLKATTIRA

-226 MKLQVGEYAQAGKPI
+226 MKLQVGEYALAGKPI
-241 FSLIENQPIWVE
+241 FSLIENQPIWIE

-280 IWESVISSIAPATGA
+280 TWESVVSSIAPATGA

-317 INLVITDQTGGPQL
+317 INLVITDPANGPQL